1 MKGHRGHEVGPETKQ
16 LPRVTLL
23 SLSNPGGR
31 VKLRNRRL
39 DSSEMSLWEVLRM
52 NGVNLV
58 HQRVRAFQEE
68 RMCVHKLAGARIS
81 VGLGVEREVF

>member
-1 MKGHRGHEVGPETKQ
+1 MAPRQ
-16 LPRVTLL
+16 SSLPRVTLL

-39 DSSEMSLWEVLRM
+39 GSSKMSLWVALRT
-52 NGVNLV
+52 NGVDLV

-68 RMCVHKLAGARIS
+68 RMCVHKLAERHDKGARIS